1 MSNAPKTQ
9 TASPRRTYKERFKH
23 GARVPLRTVRE
34 AMHLTQ
40 VQAAERSG
48 IDQSELSRIE
58 RGTLEGRSVSVL
70 RRYVEASGAALEIVA
85 VLPNGGRMILV
96 DPEDA

>member
-1 MSNAPKTQ
+1 MSIAPKHP
-9 TASPRRTYKERFKH
+9 APSRRTYKDRFKH
-23 GARVPLRTVRE
+23 GARVPLRTFRE

-58 RGTLEGRSVSVL
+58 RATLDGRSVSVL
-70 RRYVEASGAALEIVA
+70 SRYVEACGARLEIVA
-85 VLPNGGRMILV
+85 VLPNGARMILV
-96 DPEDA
+96 GPEEDA